1 MNAIEIESDR
11 RAEQQAIRR
20 MLSRDR
26 RPDEGTAWYFHRLGN
41 GNLMVEGLAAWR
53 VAALPVLG
61 DA

>member
-1 MNAIEIESDR
+1 MNAAEIEVDR
-11 RAEQQAIRR
+11 AAEQQAIRR

-26 RPDEGTAWYFHRLGN
+26 RPDEGTAWYFSRLSD

-53 VAALPVLG
+53 VAAIPVLG